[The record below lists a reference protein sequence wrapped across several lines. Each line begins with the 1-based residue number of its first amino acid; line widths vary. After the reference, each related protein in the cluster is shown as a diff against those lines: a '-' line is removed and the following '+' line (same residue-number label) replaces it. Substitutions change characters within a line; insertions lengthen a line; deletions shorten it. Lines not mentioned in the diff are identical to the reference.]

1 MVSRLRVL
9 FREAFSSDECL
20 QIIIYR
26 SVENDL
32 EKDGLRKESKK
43 MGVIMGA

>member
-1 MVSRLRVL
+1 M
-9 FREAFSSDECL
+9 
-20 QIIIYR
+20 IIYH

-43 MGVIMGA
+43 MDVIMGA